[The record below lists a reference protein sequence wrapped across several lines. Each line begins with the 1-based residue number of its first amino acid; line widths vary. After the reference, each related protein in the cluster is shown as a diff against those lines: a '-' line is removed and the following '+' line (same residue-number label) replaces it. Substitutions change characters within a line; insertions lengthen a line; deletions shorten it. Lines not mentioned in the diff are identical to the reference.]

1 MYYKTVPPSM
11 FVKPFTPNPYKAP
24 PQVDKDK
31 MEEQQITKIVGID
44 LKTIK
49 VDGYV
54 AQEIARDHLEIV

>member
-1 MYYKTVPPSM
+1 M

-54 AQEIARDHLEIV
+54 AQEIARDHLEVV